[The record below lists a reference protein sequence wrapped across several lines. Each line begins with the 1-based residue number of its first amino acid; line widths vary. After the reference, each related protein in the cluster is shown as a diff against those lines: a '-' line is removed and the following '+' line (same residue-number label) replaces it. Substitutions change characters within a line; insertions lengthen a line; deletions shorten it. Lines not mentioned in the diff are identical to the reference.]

1 MMAAHEKT
9 EPVYMIGV
17 VAALTQ
23 MHAQT
28 IRLYERLGL
37 VTPQRRSKNR
47 LYSEADV
54 ARLRRIRRLTQEMGI
69 NLAGV
74 QVILDLLERLEQIQ
88 EERDAILA
96 ERDAVVQR
104 SAEIEKRIRE
114 FLAQT
119 GGKFP

>member
-1 MMAAHEKT
+1 MSTHDRT

-17 VAALTQ
+17 VVNLTQ

-37 VTPQRRSKNR
+37 VTPQRKSKNR
-47 LYSEADV
+47 LYSEQDV
-54 ARLRRIRRLTQEMGI
+54 ERLKQIRRFTQDMGV

-74 QVILDLLERLEQIQ
+74 EVILELLNKLEQVQ
-88 EERDAILA
+88 TERDALV
-96 ERDAVVQR
+96 ERNN
-104 SAEIEKRIRE
+104 EIEARVRE
-114 FLAQT
+114 YLART

>member
-1 MMAAHEKT
+1 MAAHEIT

-17 VAALTQ
+17 VAGLTQ

-37 VTPQRRSKNR
+37 VTPLRKNKNR
-47 LYSEADV
+47 LYSESDV
-54 ARLRRIRRLTQEMGI
+54 ERLRQIRRLTQDMGV

-74 QVILDLLERLEQIQ
+74 EVILDLLDRLERLQNERDGLLTRSHEI
-88 EERDAILA
+88 EERVREYLA
-96 ERDAVVQR
+96 R
-104 SAEIEKRIRE
+104 S
-114 FLAQT
+114 

>member
-1 MMAAHEKT
+1 MAAHEKT

-17 VAALTQ
+17 VATLTQ

-37 VTPQRRSKNR
+37 VTPLRKNKNR

-54 ARLRRIRRLTQEMGI
+54 ERLRQIRRLSQDMGV

-74 QVILDLLERLEQIQ
+74 EVILDLLDRLERLQS
-88 EERDAILA
+88 ERDDLLT
-96 ERDAVVQR
+96 R
-104 SAEIEKRIRE
+104 SHEIESRVRE
-114 FLAQT
+114 YLARN

>member
-1 MMAAHEKT
+1 MATHDAT

-17 VAALTQ
+17 VVSLTQ

-28 IRLYERLGL
+28 IRLYEKLGL
-37 VTPQRRSKNR
+37 VTPQRKNKNR

-54 ARLRRIRRLTQEMGI
+54 ERLRQIRRFTQDMGV

-74 QVILDLLERLEQIQ
+74 EVILRLLQQLDQVR
-88 EERDAILA
+88 A
-96 ERDAVVQR
+96 ERDALAQR
-104 SAEIEKRIRE
+104 TAQIESHIRE
-114 FLAQT
+114 YLAHT

>member
-1 MMAAHEKT
+1 MAAHEKT

-17 VAALTQ
+17 VASLTQ

-37 VTPQRRSKNR
+37 VTPLRKNKNR

-54 ARLRRIRRLTQEMGI
+54 ERLRQIRRLTQDMGV

-74 QVILDLLERLEQIQ
+74 EVILDLLDRLERLQSERDSLIARSREI
-88 EERDAILA
+88 EER
-96 ERDAVVQR
+96 V
-104 SAEIEKRIRE
+104 RE
-114 FLAQT
+114 FLSRS
-119 GGKFP
+119 GGHFP

>member
-1 MMAAHEKT
+1 MATHDNT

-17 VAALTQ
+17 VVSLTQ

-37 VTPQRRSKNR
+37 VTPQRRNKNR
-47 LYSEADV
+47 LYSESDV
-54 ARLRRIRRLTQEMGI
+54 ERLRQIRRFTQDMGV

-74 QVILDLLERLEQIQ
+74 EVILDLLAKLEQMQ
-88 EERDAILA
+88 EERDMLLYRAAQLESHFRDYLA
-96 ERDAVVQR
+96 RH
-104 SAEIEKRIRE
+104 
-114 FLAQT
+114 

>member
-1 MMAAHEKT
+1 MATHDRK

-17 VAALTQ
+17 VVNLTQ

-37 VTPQRRSKNR
+37 VTPQRKSKNR
-47 LYSEADV
+47 LYSESDV
-54 ARLRRIRRLTQEMGI
+54 ERLKQIRRFTQDMGV

-74 QVILDLLERLEQIQ
+74 EVILDLLSKLEQVQ
-88 EERDAILA
+88 TERDALVERNNEFEARVRDYLA
-96 ERDAVVQR
+96 R
-104 SAEIEKRIRE
+104 
-114 FLAQT
+114 T

>member
-1 MMAAHEKT
+1 MATHDAT

-17 VAALTQ
+17 VVNLTQ

-37 VTPQRRSKNR
+37 VTPQRKNKNR
-47 LYSEADV
+47 LYSESDV
-54 ARLRRIRRLTQEMGI
+54 ERLRQIRRFTQDMGV

-74 QVILDLLERLEQIQ
+74 EVILELLGRLEQMQ
-88 EERDAILA
+88 A
-96 ERDAVVQR
+96 ERDALIQR
-104 SAEIEKRIRE
+104 SNEIEMRVRE
-114 FLAQT
+114 YLART

>member
-1 MMAAHEKT
+1 MTQHDKN

-17 VAALTQ
+17 VVSLTQ

-47 LYSEADV
+47 LYSESDV
-54 ARLRRIRRLTQEMGI
+54 DRLRQIRRLTQEMGV

-74 QVILDLLERLEQIQ
+74 QVILDLLEKLDSLRD
-88 EERDAILA
+88 ERDAA
-96 ERDAVVQR
+96 EARAIN
-104 SAEIEKRIRE
+104 IEEWVRE
-114 FLAQT
+114 MVGKN

>member
-1 MMAAHEKT
+1 MAAHDKT

-17 VAALTQ
+17 VATLTQ

-28 IRLYERLGL
+28 IRLYEKLGL
-37 VTPQRRSKNR
+37 ITPQRKSKNR

-54 ARLRRIRRLTQEMGI
+54 ERLRQIRRLTQDLRI

-74 QVILDLLERLEQIQ
+74 EVILDLLVRLEQMQ
-88 EERDAILA
+88 A
-96 ERDAVVQR
+96 ERDALMMR
-104 SAEIEKRIRE
+104 SAEIETRIRE
-114 FLAQT
+114 YLAQT

>member
-1 MMAAHEKT
+1 MTTAHNRT

-17 VAALTQ
+17 VAGLTQ

-37 VTPQRRSKNR
+37 VVPQRKSKNR
-47 LYSEADV
+47 LYSESDV
-54 ARLRRIRRLTQEMGI
+54 ERLRQIRRLTQDMGV

-74 QVILDLLERLEQIQ
+74 EVILDLLNRLDEVQT
-88 EERDAILA
+88 ERDAL
-96 ERDAVVQR
+96 RLR
-104 SAEIEKRIRE
+104 SIEIEERVRE

>member
-1 MMAAHEKT
+1 MAAHTDT

-17 VAALTQ
+17 VVELTE

-37 VTPQRRSKNR
+37 VTPKRKSKNR

-54 ARLRRIRRLTQEMGI
+54 QRLQQIRRFTQDLGV

-74 QVILDLLERLEQIQ
+74 EIILDLLQRLESTQ
-88 EERDAILA
+88 A
-96 ERDAVVQR
+96 ERDAYAQR
-104 SAEIEKRIRE
+104 ATELEEHFRAY
-114 FLAQT
+114 LART
-119 GGKFP
+119 GGAFP

>member
-1 MMAAHEKT
+1 MAAHDKN

-37 VTPQRRSKNR
+37 VTPQRRNKNR
-47 LYSEADV
+47 LYSETDV
-54 ARLRRIRRLTQEMGI
+54 ERLRQIRRLTQDMGV

-74 QVILDLLERLEQIQ
+74 EVILDLLNKMEQLQ
-88 EERDAILA
+88 A
-96 ERDAVVQR
+96 ERDMLHRR
-104 SAEIEKRIRE
+104 SLDIEIKIRDY
-114 FLAQT
+114 LAQN

>member
-1 MMAAHEKT
+1 MAAHDSS

-17 VAALTQ
+17 VVNLTQ

-37 VTPQRRSKNR
+37 VTPRRKSKNR

-54 ARLRRIRRLTQEMGI
+54 ERLRQIRRFTQDMGV

-74 QVILDLLERLEQIQ
+74 EVILQLLNRMEELQQ
-88 EERDAILA
+88 ERDELIA
-96 ERDAVVQR
+96 RTN
-104 SAEIEKRIRE
+104 EIETRVRE
-114 FLAQT
+114 YLART

>member
-1 MMAAHEKT
+1 MTAHDKS

-17 VAALTQ
+17 VVNLTQ

-47 LYSEADV
+47 LYSESDV
-54 ARLRRIRRLTQEMGI
+54 ERLRQIRRFTQDMGV

-74 QVILDLLERLEQIQ
+74 EVILELLNRMEQLQ
-88 EERDAILA
+88 A
-96 ERDAVVQR
+96 ERDQLIQR
-104 SAEIEKRIRE
+104 SNEIEARVRE
-114 FLAQT
+114 YLERT

>member
-1 MMAAHEKT
+1 MAAHDKY

-17 VAALTQ
+17 VVTLTE

-37 VTPQRRSKNR
+37 VTPQRKNKNR
-47 LYSEADV
+47 LYSESDV
-54 ARLRRIRRLTQEMGI
+54 ERLRQIRRFTQNMGV

-74 QVILDLLERLEQIQ
+74 EVILRLLDNLEQV
-88 EERDAILA
+88 RA
-96 ERDAVVQR
+96 ERDAYARR
-104 SAEIEKRIRE
+104 SADIEARVRE
-114 FLAQT
+114 YLTKT

>member
-1 MMAAHEKT
+1 MAAHEKN

-17 VAALTQ
+17 VASLTQ

-37 VTPQRRSKNR
+37 VTPQRKSKNR

-54 ARLRRIRRLTQEMGI
+54 ERLRRIRRLTQEMGV

-74 QVILDLLERLEQIQ
+74 EVILDLLERLEQAQ
-88 EERDAILA
+88 EERDALL
-96 ERDAVVQR
+96 QR
-104 SAEIEKRIRE
+104 SQEVEARIRE
-114 FLAQT
+114 YLRQT

>member
-1 MMAAHEKT
+1 MATHEKT

-17 VAALTQ
+17 VASLTQ

-37 VTPQRRSKNR
+37 VTPLRKNKNR

-54 ARLRRIRRLTQEMGI
+54 ERLRQIRRLTQDMGV

-74 QVILDLLERLEQIQ
+74 EVILDLLDRLERLQS
-88 EERDAILA
+88 ERDGLLT
-96 ERDAVVQR
+96 R
-104 SAEIEKRIRE
+104 SHEIEDRVRE
-114 FLAQT
+114 YLARN

>member
-1 MMAAHEKT
+1 MATHDKH

-17 VAALTQ
+17 VVTLTQ

-37 VTPQRRSKNR
+37 VKPQRRNNKR
-47 LYSEADV
+47 LYSEYDV
-54 ARLRRIRRLTQEMGI
+54 ERLRQIRRLTQDMGV

-74 QVILDLLERLEQIQ
+74 EVILNLLERLEQVQ
-88 EERDAILA
+88 VERDSLLL
-96 ERDAVVQR
+96 R
-104 SAEIEKRIRE
+104 SAEIERRVRE
-114 FLAQT
+114 YFQNH

>member
-1 MMAAHEKT
+1 
-9 EPVYMIGV
+9 MIGV
-17 VAALTQ
+17 VVNLTR

-47 LYSEADV
+47 LYSESDV
-54 ARLRRIRRLTQEMGI
+54 ERLRQIRRFTQDMGV

-74 QVILDLLERLEQIQ
+74 EVILELLNRMEQLQ
-88 EERDAILA
+88 A
-96 ERDAVVQR
+96 ERDELIQR
-104 SAEIEKRIRE
+104 SNEIESRVRE
-114 FLAQT
+114 YLERT

>member
-1 MMAAHEKT
+1 MAAHDRT

-17 VAALTQ
+17 VASLTQ

-37 VTPQRRSKNR
+37 VAPLRKNKNR

-54 ARLRRIRRLTQEMGI
+54 ERLRQIRRLTQDMGV

-74 QVILDLLERLEQIQ
+74 EVILDLLDRLERLQGERDSLLTRSHEI
-88 EERDAILA
+88 EERVREYLA
-96 ERDAVVQR
+96 R
-104 SAEIEKRIRE
+104 S
-114 FLAQT
+114 

>member
-1 MMAAHEKT
+1 MSAHDST

-17 VAALTQ
+17 VVSLTS

-28 IRLYERLGL
+28 IRLYEKLGL
-37 VTPQRRSKNR
+37 IKPHRKNKNR

-54 ARLRRIRRLTQEMGI
+54 ERLRQIRRLTQDMGV

-74 QVILDLLERLEQIQ
+74 EVILDLLSRLERVQ
-88 EERDAILA
+88 EERDTLA
-96 ERDAVVQR
+96 NRVE
-104 SAEIEKRIRE
+104 EIETRVRE
-114 FLAQT
+114 YLERT

>member
-1 MMAAHEKT
+1 MASHDES

-17 VAALTQ
+17 VVTLTQ

-37 VTPQRRSKNR
+37 VNPQRKSKNR
-47 LYSEADV
+47 LYSASDV
-54 ARLRRIRRLTQEMGI
+54 ERLRQIRRFTQEMGV

-74 QVILDLLERLEQIQ
+74 EVILDLLQKMEQLQ
-88 EERDAILA
+88 TERDLQA
-96 ERDAVVQR
+96 QR
-104 SAEIEKRIRE
+104 SEMLESKFKE
-114 FLAQT
+114 YLAQV